1 MDRPPETIPDL
12 LAHRVAAAPDQP
24 WLVFPG
30 GRSAV
35 EDRQWT
41 HAEVARTVERYAA
54 GLAARGVTRGDT
66 VALVAAN
73 RPETIFT
80 WFAANHLGAK
90 MLILNPALKGAEQDA
105 MFAAAS
111 ASVVLRSADEASAL
125 PVDGAPPAV
134 AARPDDVAV
143 LLATS
148 GTTGKPKLIPQTH
161 RVLALTAE
169 AVPAWLGLSRED
181 RLMTA
186 LPLFH
191 INAQAYS
198 TLGSLGAGAS
208 LVLLPKFSASR
219 FCEDAERAGATVFNA
234 VGAMINILLATEPRP
249 SDRDHRLRLCYSALA
264 LPEAQHRAFEERFGV
279 RMIVGYGMSETTFGT
294 IWPLDQPPRYG
305 TMGVL
310 RQHPRLG
317 AINEAKLGDDGE
329 LFLKNPATKG
339 EWLATGDIVRRDE
352 DGWFTFVSRKKD
364 VIRRR
369 GENVAAGEV
378 EAVLLE
384 HPSVL
389 EAAVVAAPS
398 KLGEDE
404 IVAYVAPKPGATVDV
419 AELASFCKERLAD
432 FKVPSV
438 IHVRDSLPKT
448 PTERIAKHLL
458 A

>member
-1 MDRPPETIPDL
+1 M
-12 LAHRVAAAPDQP
+12 VA
-24 WLVFPG
+24 
-30 GRSAV
+30 
-35 EDRQWT
+35 
-41 HAEVARTVERYAA
+41 RYAA
-54 GLAARGVTRGDT
+54 GLASRGAGRGDT

-90 MLILNPALKGAEQDA
+90 MLVLNPALKEPELEA
-105 MFAAAS
+105 MFAAAN
-111 ASVVLRSADEASAL
+111 ARVALRSFEGLESD
-125 PVDGAPPAV
+125 APPPPV

-148 GTTGKPKLIPQTH
+148 GTTGTPKLIPQTH
-161 RVLALTAE
+161 RLLCLTAE
-169 AVPAWLGLSRED
+169 ALPAWLGLSPDD

-219 FCEDAERAGATVFNA
+219 FFEDAKRTNATVFNA

-249 SDRDHRLRLCYSALA
+249 SDRDHSLRLCYSALA
-264 LPEAQHRAFEERFGV
+264 LPEARHREFEERFGV
-279 RMIVGYGMSETTFGT
+279 KMIVGYGMSETTFGT
-294 IWPLDQPPRYG
+294 VWPLDQPPRYG
-305 TMGVL
+305 TMGTL

-317 AINEAKLGDDGE
+317 IVNEAKLGDDGE
-329 LFLKNPATKG
+329 LFLKNPATNG
-339 EWLATGDIVRRDE
+339 EWLATGDIVKRDA
-352 DGWFTFVSRKKD
+352 DGWFTFVSRKKE

-384 HPSVL
+384 HPAVL

-404 IVAYVAPKPGATVDV
+404 IVAYVAPKPNAAIDV
-419 AELASFCKERLAD
+419 ESITAFCKERLAD
-432 FKVPSV
+432 FKVPSA
-438 IHVRDSLPKT
+438 IHVRHSLPKT
-448 PTERIAKHLL
+448 ATERIAKHLL
-458 A
+458 R

>member
-1 MDRPPETIPDL
+1 MDRPPETIPEL
-12 LAHRVAAAPDQP
+12 LALRVAAAPHQP
-24 WLVFPG
+24 WLFY
-30 GRSAV
+30 
-35 EDRQWT
+35 EDRQLT
-41 HAEVARTVERYAA
+41 HAEISRAVERTAA
-54 GLAARGVTRGDT
+54 GLAARGVGRGDT

-73 RPETIFT
+73 RPETIVT

-90 MLILNPALKGAEQDA
+90 MLVLNPALKAPEQEA
-105 MFAAAS
+105 MFES
-111 ASVVLRSADEASAL
+111 ARARVVLRSADEAASLAIDAS
-125 PVDGAPPAV
+125 PPPAR
-134 AARPDDVAV
+134 AQPDDVAV

-148 GTTGKPKLIPQTH
+148 GTTGAPKLVPQTH

-169 AVPAWLGLSRED
+169 AVPAWLGLSPDD

-219 FCEDAERAGATVFNA
+219 FFDDAKRSGATVFNA
-234 VGAMINILLATEPRP
+234 VGAMINILLASESRA

-294 IWPLDQPPRYG
+294 IWPLDGPPRYG
-305 TMGVL
+305 TMGLL

-317 AINEAKLGDDGE
+317 VVNEARLGEDGE
-329 LFLKNPATKG
+329 LFLKNPATRG
-339 EWLATGDIVRRDE
+339 EWLATGDVVKRDA
-352 DGWFTFVSRKKD
+352 DGWFTFVSRKKE

-378 EAVLLE
+378 EAVLLQ
-384 HPSVL
+384 HPTVL

-398 KLGEDE
+398 PLGEDE
-404 IVAYVAPKPGATVDV
+404 IVAYVAPRAGAVIDV
-419 AELASFCKERLAD
+419 GALTAFCKERLAD
-432 FKVPSV
+432 FKVPSS

-458 A
+458 R

>member
-1 MDRPPETIPDL
+1 MDRAPETIPEL
-12 LAHRVAAAPDQP
+12 LAERVAAAPNRP
-24 WLVFPG
+24 WLSF
-30 GRSAV
+30 
-35 EDRQWT
+35 EQRQFS
-41 HAEVARTVERYAA
+41 HAEVARSVDRYAS
-54 GLAARGVTRGDT
+54 GLAARGVVHGDT

-90 MLILNPALKGAEQDA
+90 MLVLNPALKTPEQEA
-105 MFAAAS
+105 MFAAAN
-111 ASVVLRSADEASAL
+111 ARVVLRSADEAAML
-125 PVDGAPPAV
+125 PLDTSPPAV
-134 AARPDDVAV
+134 AASPDDVAV

-148 GTTGKPKLIPQTH
+148 GTTGAPKLIPQTH

-169 AVPAWLGLSRED
+169 AVPAWLGLSPDD

-219 FCEDAERAGATVFNA
+219 FFEDAKRTGATVFNA
-234 VGAMINILLATEPRP
+234 VGAMINILLATDPRP

-264 LPEAQHRAFEERFGV
+264 LPEPQHRAFEERFGV

-305 TMGVL
+305 AMGVL

-317 AINEAKLGDDGE
+317 IVNEAKLGVDGE
-329 LFLKNPATKG
+329 LFLKNPATNG
-339 EWLATGDIVRRDE
+339 EWLATGDIVKRDM

-378 EAVLLE
+378 EAVLLQ
-384 HPSVL
+384 HPAVL
-389 EAAVVAAPS
+389 EAAVVAAPAT
-398 KLGEDE
+398 LGEDE
-404 IVAYVAPKPGATVDV
+404 IVAYVAPRAGMAIEVD
-419 AELASFCKERLAD
+419 ALTAFCKERLAD

-438 IHVRDSLPKT
+438 IHVRDSLRKT

-458 A
+458 R

>member
-1 MDRPPETIPDL
+1 MDRPPETIPEL
-12 LAHRVAAAPDQP
+12 LGLRVAEAPDRA
-24 WLVFPG
+24 WLLF
-30 GRSAV
+30 
-35 EDRQWT
+35 EDRRLS
-41 HAEVARTVERYAA
+41 HAEVARSVERYAA
-54 GLAARGVTRGDT
+54 GLAARGVVRGDT

-90 MLILNPALKGAEQDA
+90 ALVLNPALKEPELEA
-105 MFAAAS
+105 MFATAKPR
-111 ASVVLRSADEASAL
+111 VVLRSFDGLESDA
-125 PVDGAPPAV
+125 PVPPA
-134 AARPDDVAV
+134 AAEPDDVAV

-148 GTTGKPKLIPQTH
+148 GTTGAPKLIPQTH
-161 RVLALTAE
+161 RLLALTAE
-169 AVPAWLGLSRED
+169 AMPAWLGLTRDD

-219 FCEDAERAGATVFNA
+219 FFEDAKRTGATVFNA
-234 VGAMINILLATEPRP
+234 VGAMIHILLATEPRP
-249 SDRDHRLRLCYSALA
+249 SDRDHSLRLCYSALA

-305 TMGVL
+305 TMGTL

-317 AINEAKLGDDGE
+317 VVNEAKLGDDGE
-329 LFLKNPATKG
+329 LFLKNPATGG
-339 EWLATGDIVRRDE
+339 EWLATGDIVRRDA
-352 DGWFTFVSRKKD
+352 DGWVTFVSRKKE

-378 EAVLLE
+378 EAVLLQ
-384 HPSVL
+384 HPAVL

-404 IVAYVAPKPGATVDV
+404 IVAYVAPKPNVGVDV
-419 AELASFCKERLAD
+419 ESITAFCKERLAD

-448 PTERIAKHLL
+448 ATERIAKHLL
-458 A
+458 K

>member
-1 MDRPPETIPDL
+1 MNRPPETIPEL
-12 LAHRVAAAPDQP
+12 LAARVAAAPDRP
-24 WLVFPG
+24 WLFF
-30 GRSAV
+30 

-41 HAEVARTVERYAA
+41 HREAARAVERYAA
-54 GLAARGVTRGDT
+54 AMAARGVERGDT
-66 VALVAAN
+66 VALVSAN

-90 MLILNPALKGAEQDA
+90 MLVLNPALKEPELEA
-105 MFAAAS
+105 MFAAARPR
-111 ASVVLRSADEASAL
+111 VVLRSFEGLDADEA
-125 PVDGAPPAV
+125 APPI

-148 GTTGKPKLIPQTH
+148 GTTGAPKLIPQTH

-169 AVPAWLGLSRED
+169 AVPAWLGLSPDD

-208 LVLLPKFSASR
+208 LVLLSKFSASR
-219 FCEDAERAGATVFNA
+219 FFEDAKRTGATVFNA
-234 VGAMINILLATEPRP
+234 VGAMINILLGTAPRP

-294 IWPLDQPPRYG
+294 IWPLDEAPRYG
-305 TMGVL
+305 TMGIL

-317 AINEAKLGDDGE
+317 VVNEARVGDDGE
-329 LFLKNPATKG
+329 LFLRNPATNDQ
-339 EWLATGDIVRRDE
+339 WLATGDIVKRDA

-378 EAVLLE
+378 EAVLVQ
-384 HPSVL
+384 HPAVL

-398 KLGEDE
+398 ALGEDE
-404 IVAYVAPKPGATVDV
+404 IVAYVAAKANAAIDV
-419 AELASFCKERLAD
+419 ESVTAFCKERLAD

-458 A
+458 R

>member
-1 MDRPPETIPDL
+1 MERPPETIPEL
-12 LAHRVAAAPDQP
+12 LARRVTAAPDRP
-24 WLVFPG
+24 WLFFPE

-35 EDRQWT
+35 EDRTWT
-41 HAEVARTVERYAA
+41 HAEVARSVARCAA
-54 GLAARGVTRGDT
+54 ALAARGVVRGDT

-90 MLILNPALKGAEQDA
+90 MLILNPALKEPELEA
-105 MFAAAS
+105 MFEAANAR
-111 ASVVLRSADEASAL
+111 VVLRSTDILDSDA
-125 PVDGAPPAV
+125 GAPSAV
-134 AARPDDVAV
+134 AQPDDVAV
-143 LLATS
+143 LYATS
-148 GTTGKPKLIPQTH
+148 GTTGAPKLIPQTH
-161 RVLALTAE
+161 RVLTLTGE
-169 AVPAWLGLSRED
+169 AVPAWLGLSPDD

-198 TLGSLGAGAS
+198 TLGALGAGAS

-219 FCEDAERAGATVFNA
+219 FFEDAKRTGATVFNA

-305 TMGVL
+305 AMGVL

-317 AINEAKLGDDGE
+317 IVNEAKVGDDGE
-329 LFLKNPATKG
+329 LFLKNPATNG
-339 EWLATGDIVRRDE
+339 EWLATGDIVRRDD

-378 EAVLLE
+378 EAVLLQ

-404 IVAYVAPKPGATVDV
+404 IVAYVAPKPNEAIDVDALV
-419 AELASFCKERLAD
+419 AFCKERLAD

-438 IHVRDSLPKT
+438 IRVRESLPKT

-458 A
+458 R

>member
-1 MDRPPETIPDL
+1 MERPPETIPEL
-12 LAHRVAAAPDQP
+12 LAARVDVAPNMP
-24 WLVFPG
+24 WLFF
-30 GRSAV
+30 
-35 EDRQWT
+35 EDRSWT
-41 HAEVARTVERYAA
+41 HSDVSRKVQRYAA
-54 GLAARGVTRGDT
+54 GLAARGVVRGDT
-66 VALVAAN
+66 VALVAGN

-80 WFAANHLGAK
+80 WFAANHLGASA
-90 MLILNPALKGAEQDA
+90 LVLNPALKAPEQES
-105 MFAAAS
+105 MFAAAR
-111 ASVVLRSADEASAL
+111 ARVVLHSAEEAACLETDATS
-125 PVDGAPPAV
+125 GIES

-148 GTTGKPKLIPQTH
+148 GTTGAPKLIPQTH
-161 RVLALTAE
+161 RILALTAE
-169 AVPAWLGLSRED
+169 AVPAWLGLGSDD

-219 FCEDAERAGATVFNA
+219 FFEEAKRTGATVFNA
-234 VGAMINILLATEPRP
+234 VGAMIHILLASEARA
-249 SDRDHRLRLCYSALA
+249 SDRAHRVRLCYSALA
-264 LPEAQHRAFEERFGV
+264 LPEAQHRAFEERFGL

-294 IWPLDQPPRYG
+294 IWPLDAPPRYG

-317 AINEAKLGDDGE
+317 VVNEAKLGDDGE

-378 EAVLLE
+378 EAVLLQ
-384 HPSVL
+384 HPDVL
-389 EAAVVAAPS
+389 EAAVVAGPS

-404 IVAYVAPKPGATVDV
+404 IVAYLAPRHGRTFNDEA
-419 AELASFCKERLAD
+419 LAAFCRERLAD

-438 IHVRDSLPKT
+438 FHIRESLPKT
-448 PTERIAKHLL
+448 PTERVAKHLL
-458 A
+458 R

>member
-1 MDRPPETIPDL
+1 MDRPPETIPEL
-12 LAHRVAAAPDQP
+12 LARRVAEAPDRP
-24 WLVFPG
+24 WLFF
-30 GRSAV
+30 
-35 EDRQWT
+35 EDQAWT
-41 HAEVARTVERYAA
+41 HAEVSGTVERYAA
-54 GLAARGVTRGDT
+54 GLAARGVVRGDT

-73 RPETIFT
+73 RPETVFT

-90 MLILNPALKGAEQDA
+90 MLILNPALKEPELQA
-105 MFAAAS
+105 MFAAAN
-111 ASVVLRSADEASAL
+111 ARVVLRSLDGLAAEAD
-125 PVDGAPPAV
+125 APPV
-134 AARPDDVAV
+134 VARPDDVAL

-148 GTTGKPKLIPQTH
+148 GTTGAPKLIPQTH
-161 RVLALTAE
+161 RLLTLTAE
-169 AVPAWLGLSRED
+169 AMPAWLGLSADD

-219 FCEDAERAGATVFNA
+219 FFDDAKRTGATVFNA
-234 VGAMINILLATEPRP
+234 VGAMIHILLATEPRA

-264 LPEAQHRAFEERFGV
+264 LPEAQHRAFEQRFGV

-294 IWPLDQPPRYG
+294 IWPLDEPPRYG
-305 TMGVL
+305 TMGTL

-317 AINEAKLGDDGE
+317 VVNEARLGDDGE
-329 LFLKNPATKG
+329 LFLKNPATRG
-339 EWLATGDIVRRDE
+339 EWLATGDIVRRDA
-352 DGWFTFVSRKKD
+352 DGWFTFVSRKKEI
-364 VIRRR
+364 IRRR

-378 EAVLLE
+378 EAVLLQ

-398 KLGEDE
+398 KLAEDE
-404 IVAYVAPKPGATVDV
+404 IVAYVAPRPNATIDV
-419 AELASFCKERLAD
+419 PTLTAFCKERLAD
-432 FKVPSV
+432 FKVPSA

-448 PTERIAKHLL
+448 ATERIAKHLL
-458 A
+458 K

>member
-1 MDRPPETIPDL
+1 MDRPPETIPEL
-12 LAHRVAAAPDQP
+12 LAARVADAADRP
-24 WLVFPG
+24 WLFF
-30 GRSAV
+30 
-35 EDRQWT
+35 EDQRLS
-41 HAEVARTVERYAA
+41 HAEIARSVARYAA

-90 MLILNPALKGAEQDA
+90 MLVLNPALKTPEQDA
-105 MFAAAS
+105 MFAAAQ
-111 ASVVLRSADEASAL
+111 ARVVLRSADEAAAIAI
-125 PVDGAPPAV
+125 DAPPPPV
-134 AARPDDVAV
+134 AGRPDDVAV

-148 GTTGKPKLIPQTH
+148 GTTGAPKLIPQTH

-169 AVPAWLGLSRED
+169 AVPAWLGLTADD

-198 TLGSLGAGAS
+198 TLGSLGAGAA
-208 LVLLPKFSASR
+208 LVLVPKFSASR
-219 FCEDAERAGATVFNA
+219 FFEDAKRTGATVFNA

-249 SDRDHRLRLCYSALA
+249 ADRDHRLRLCYSALA

-317 AINEAKLGDDGE
+317 VVNEAKLGDDGE

-339 EWLATGDIVRRDE
+339 EWLATGDIVKRDS

-378 EAVLLE
+378 EAVLLQ
-384 HPSVL
+384 HPAVL
-389 EAAVVAAPS
+389 EAAVVAVAS

-404 IVAYVAPKPGATVDV
+404 IVAYVAPKANAAIDV
-419 AELASFCKERLAD
+419 ESITAFCKERLAD

-438 IHVRDSLPKT
+438 VHVRESLPKT

-458 A
+458 R